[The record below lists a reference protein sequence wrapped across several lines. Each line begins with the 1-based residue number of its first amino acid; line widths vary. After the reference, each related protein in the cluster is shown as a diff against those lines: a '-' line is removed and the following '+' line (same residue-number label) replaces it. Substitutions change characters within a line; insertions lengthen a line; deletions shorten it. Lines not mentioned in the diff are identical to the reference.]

1 MDTPKGMC
9 KHICSTPGTSLLIR
23 HPPTKFLLG
32 FLIFFLFYYYLYFFS
47 GGISGQGCWSGKDLR
62 PYYFFDFPNGFSCI
76 SASSSRLFI
85 FIFIAV
91 GFALFSAQI
100 RNGVSLSRAGFLPPL
115 LSLSDGTFFAHK
127 NEIRLSSLH

>member
-1 MDTPKGMC
+1 MQTHLFHSGYQPVDTASPYKIPAGLSDLFFYF
-9 KHICSTPGTSLLIR
+9 IIIY
-23 HPPTKFLLG
+23 
-32 FLIFFLFYYYLYFFS
+32 IFFY